1 MTNPAILIGLWL
13 GSLAVATAG
22 SILRLPTANQALFQS
37 GGEERFFTPTTGK
50 TWTSGQ
56 FGCVRS
62 DGHQFHEGID
72 IKCLSRDRHGEPTD
86 PIMASADGVVA
97 YISRHPGN
105 SNYGNYLVL
114 RHQIDGMEIYTLYAH
129 LSAIRSELK
138 TGDSVHG
145 GDVVATMG
153 RTSNTRQSITKD
165 RAHVHFEVDLVANE
179 RFATWYSQH
188 YAGQRND
195 HGNFHGHN
203 LLGVDPAALLWDEA
217 KQRNNFSMVHF
228 LQSQPEMCRVF
239 VRATSFPWL
248 KRYAALIQPNPVA
261 AREGIVGYE
270 MSLTFNGI
278 PVRLTPRAASE
289 IKSPGRF
296 SLLSVNPSVHDT
308 SPCGGLVRERGGR
321 WSLTPHGL
329 EFLDLLTY

>member
-1 MTNPAILIGLWL
+1 MNSALAAGLWL
-13 GSLAVATAG
+13 GWAAIATAG
-22 SILRLPTANQALFQS
+22 PILRLPTANQALFQP

-72 IKCLSRDRHGEPTD
+72 IKCLARDRHGEPTD

-97 YISRHPGN
+97 YASRHPGN

-114 RHQIDGMEIYTLYAH
+114 RHQIDGLEIYTLYAH
-129 LSAIRSELK
+129 LSEIRADLK
-138 TGDSVHG
+138 PGDSVRG
-145 GDVVATMG
+145 GEVVATMG
-153 RTSNTRQSITKD
+153 RTSNTRQAITKD
-165 RAHVHFEVDLVANE
+165 RAHVHFEVDLVVNE

-217 KQRNNFSMVHF
+217 KLRGGFNMARF
-228 LQSQPEMCRVF
+228 LQYQPEMCRVL
-239 VRATSFPWL
+239 VRATSFPWV

-261 AREGIVGYE
+261 AREGTVGYE
-270 MSLTFNGI
+270 LALTFNGI
-278 PVRLTPRAASE
+278 PVRIIPRAASE
-289 IKSPGRF
+289 MKMTGKF
-296 SLLSVNPSVHDT
+296 ALLSVNTAVHES